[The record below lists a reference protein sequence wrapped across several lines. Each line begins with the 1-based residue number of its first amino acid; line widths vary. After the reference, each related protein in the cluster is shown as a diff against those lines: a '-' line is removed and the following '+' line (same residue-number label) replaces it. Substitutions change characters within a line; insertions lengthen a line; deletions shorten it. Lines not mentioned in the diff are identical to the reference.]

1 MTEAPAPQAPP
12 GYRYLVEDRGA
23 GVARELLS
31 SKKFVAV
38 LLGVAITAASSLG
51 LEVDAQKLDSMI
63 QLLMVYLGAQGV
75 ADAGKSFAQVRS
87 GK

>member
-1 MTEAPAPQAPP
+1 
-12 GYRYLVEDRGA
+12 VEDRGA